1 MIGNIAIWT
10 GIIVMIFGSA
20 AGIFEK
26 RFLVKLHKI
35 SAADFVG
42 LSLILMGMALNGFE
56 IVKSLLTLIFLAVWS
71 PSMTHTLAKTYVNR
85 MRK

>member
-1 MIGNIAIWT
+1 MIGNIVIWI
-10 GIIVMIFGSA
+10 GIIVMISGSA
-20 AGIFEK
+20 IGIFEK

-42 LSLILMGMALNGFE
+42 LSLVLMGMALNGFE
-56 IVKSLLTLIFLAVWS
+56 TVKSLLTLVFLAVWS
-71 PSMTHTLAKTYVNR
+71 PSITHTLAKTYVNR